1 MRRRDFRLPAGQVA
15 AKHHAAKFH
24 SANAALKVK
33 RMLITRLRQLEFP
46 LRTNTEHYDL

>member
-33 RMLITRLRQLEFP
+33 RIDEPDAGIIAWTSDAG
-46 LRTNTEHYDL
+46 RTPPHR